1 MKLNFF
7 YKFHYKYYWKYITN
21 RNPLRIDLYL
31 GYLQKIDEEVT
42 RPGVQYFG
50 QWLKSIMNIY
60 TNYVKKSVTN
70 TLTNGSQILQKYIT
84 NSTWNMLDF
93 KILWKRLK
101 SSVMMLKTLTNLI
114 IYDDGDLNDH
124 IDDTC
129 SDITMLKTLTIL
141 IDHYNND

>member
-1 MKLNFF
+1 MKLIFF
-7 YKFHYKYYWKYITN
+7 LQISLQIQNKYYWKYITN

-31 GYLQKIDEEVT
+31 TKLQDLEYNTLDSDSNQLWIFM
-42 RPGVQYFG
+42 Q
-50 QWLKSIMNIY
+50 IMS
-60 TNYVKKSVTN
+60 KKSVTN

-84 NSTWNMLDF
+84 ISTWNMLDF

-101 SSVMMLKTLTNLI
+101 SSVMLLKTLTNLI

-129 SDITMLKTLTIL
+129 SDIKMFKTLTIS